1 MSFAQKVASATLI
14 SIMLMV
20 ITVACVTNR
29 ETKRKQFI
37 VVSDAQMNAM
47 GATSYAEMR
56 QKEKIASNR
65 AWTEAVVD
73 IGKRIARASGRDY
86 QWEFTLF
93 DAQDI
98 NAWCLPGGKVGV
110 YTGIMPVA
118 ATNAGLAAVM
128 GHEIA
133 HAVLRHGA
141 ERVSQSLVV
150 SGVMLTLD
158 QALRDDQRKPFI
170 LAALG
175 LGAQMGVVLPFSR
188 KQEAEADTVGL
199 EYMAKAGFDPAEAV
213 TLWQRMAQA
222 SGPRLPEFLSTHPD
236 SLNRS
241 RALAGQLAKVRP
253 LYDAS
258 VKVSTQKL

>member
-1 MSFAQKVASATLI
+1 MPYRKIISAAI
-14 SIMLMV
+14 VSIVLMV
-20 ITVACVTNR
+20 IAVACVTNR

-37 VVSDAQMNAM
+37 VVSEAQMNAM
-47 GATSYAEMR
+47 GASSYAELR
-56 QKEKIASNR
+56 KKEKIAANR
-65 AWTEAVVD
+65 SWTEAMLD
-73 IGKRIARASGRDY
+73 IGQRIAKASGQEY

-93 DAQDI
+93 DSPDV

-110 YTGIMPVA
+110 YTGIVPVA

-158 QALRDDQRKPFI
+158 QALQNDQRKPFI

-175 LGAQMGVVLPFSR
+175 LGTNYGVILPFSR
-188 KQEAEADTVGL
+188 KQEAEADAVGL
-199 EYMAKAGFDPAEAV
+199 EYMAKAGFDPSEAV

-222 SGPRLPEFLSTHPD
+222 SGQRLPEFLSTHPD

-258 VKVSTQKL
+258 SKVTTKKL